1 MRAGRTVCW
10 GSSFLRG
17 SNPASSCLW
26 GTPEDEGVGWAEASS
41 SPPPFHPTRS
51 DDLTLEVLPTVL
63 EAGEAEEA
71 ALEACS
77 VAAA

>member
-1 MRAGRTVCW
+1 MVCW
-10 GSSFLRG
+10 GPSFLLG

-26 GTPEDEGVGWAEASS
+26 GTPEAEGVDCAEASS
-41 SPPPFHPTRS
+41 SSPPCPHPPGS
-51 DDLTLEVLPTVL
+51 DDLTLKVLPTAL
-63 EAGEAEEA
+63 ETGEAEAA

>member
-1 MRAGRTVCW
+1 MGRGLQLT
-10 GSSFLRG
+10 SSL
-17 SNPASSCLW
+17 SI
-26 GTPEDEGVGWAEASS
+26 
-41 SPPPFHPTRS
+41 PPGS